1 MTMFAIMNVFIV
13 PIILY
18 EGIKIGLYPEKGAGS
33 IIGGFT
39 HNIIEILEMRKN
51 YSNIQGVGFQPG
63 GLVLLLCIWGFFFV
77 YNFVRIDR
85 DKRKAA
91 TVKVMLTG
99 IHSENIIQYLFIQ
112 KVQRNRR

>member
-1 MTMFAIMNVFIV
+1 MAKKKKSSGPGPIKEFITTMLEPDENGKLKNMTMFAIMNVFIV

-51 YSNIQGVGFQPG
+51 YGNIQGVGFQPG
-63 GLVLLLCIWGFFFV
+63 GLVLLLCIWGF
-77 YNFVRIDR
+77 
-85 DKRKAA
+85 
-91 TVKVMLTG
+91 
-99 IHSENIIQYLFIQ
+99 SLFTILY
-112 KVQRNRR
+112 V